1 MIICKEQ
8 AAGVCSFGF
17 CCGVKPILMPVSFE
31 VSVLFWRHP
40 LKVQTLMSAISMISC
55 FLEEELTDLRN
66 GQGETDKA
74 SDGQYHSQHLFD
86 FPERKYLR

>member
-1 MIICKEQ
+1 
-8 AAGVCSFGF
+8 
-17 CCGVKPILMPVSFE
+17 
-31 VSVLFWRHP
+31 
-40 LKVQTLMSAISMISC
+40 MSAISMISC

>member
-1 MIICKEQ
+1 MT
-8 AAGVCSFGF
+8 
-17 CCGVKPILMPVSFE
+17 VSFCF
-31 VSVLFWRHP
+31 SLFYYTANMDVFKDNETNIPRM
-40 LKVQTLMSAISMISC
+40 MSAISMISC
-55 FLEEELTDLRN
+55 FPEKELTDLRN

>member
-1 MIICKEQ
+1 
-8 AAGVCSFGF
+8 
-17 CCGVKPILMPVSFE
+17 
-31 VSVLFWRHP
+31 
-40 LKVQTLMSAISMISC
+40 MSAISMISC

-74 SDGQYHSQHLFD
+74 SNGQYHPQQFSD

>member
-1 MIICKEQ
+1 
-8 AAGVCSFGF
+8 
-17 CCGVKPILMPVSFE
+17 
-31 VSVLFWRHP
+31 
-40 LKVQTLMSAISMISC
+40 MISC
-55 FLEEELTDLRN
+55 FLEKELTDLRN

>member
-1 MIICKEQ
+1 
-8 AAGVCSFGF
+8 
-17 CCGVKPILMPVSFE
+17 MPVSFE

-55 FLEEELTDLRN
+55 FPEKELTDLRN